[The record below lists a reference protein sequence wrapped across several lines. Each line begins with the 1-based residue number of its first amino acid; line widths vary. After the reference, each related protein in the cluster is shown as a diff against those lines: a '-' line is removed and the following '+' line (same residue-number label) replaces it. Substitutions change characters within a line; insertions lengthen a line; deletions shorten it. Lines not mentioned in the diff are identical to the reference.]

1 MVSSANKNHKFI
13 LALDDEFDI
22 VTLIK
27 QGLASEVGIPVLLLS
42 RSSIEHIFHSGAND
56 SALSFKTMPQEL
68 QTVSLVSTSKMIALP
83 LQLRQSSISLRICDC
98 DSSCFPFSSTFS
110 STGVSI
116 NELIEETRELSPRFF
131 HAIYWILVYNSN
143 MCT

>member
-42 RSSIEHIFHSGAND
+42 S
-56 SALSFKTMPQEL
+56 
-68 QTVSLVSTSKMIALP
+68 
-83 LQLRQSSISLRICDC
+83 
-98 DSSCFPFSSTFS
+98 
-110 STGVSI
+110 
-116 NELIEETRELSPRFF
+116 
-131 HAIYWILVYNSN
+131 
-143 MCT
+143 